1 MLNIYKWSVPVFYEL
16 VVLVKGRNNAAIQ
29 VIWIIMFQLI
39 FQLNFS
45 LYHVY
50 DFFCYKLVNI
60 ILREK
65 NIRMYVSNW
74 DKFHAVYDKDRKLLI

>member
-1 MLNIYKWSVPVFYEL
+1 
-16 VVLVKGRNNAAIQ
+16 
-29 VIWIIMFQLI
+29 MFQLI